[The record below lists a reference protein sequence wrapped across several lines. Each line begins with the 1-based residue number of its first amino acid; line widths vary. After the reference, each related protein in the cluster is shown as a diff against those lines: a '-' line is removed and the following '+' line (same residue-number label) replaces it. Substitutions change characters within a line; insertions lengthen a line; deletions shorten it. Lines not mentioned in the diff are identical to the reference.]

1 MALPVMSTPTYSLV
15 VPSTNTTIKY
25 RPFLVKEEKALLIAQ
40 QSEDVSVM
48 VDSLKRVIVDCIV
61 DKIDADKLATFDLEY
76 IFTQIRAKSV
86 GETVELYFPCDNDHG
101 ADNQKAKTRIILD
114 LTSITVDK
122 PVDHNPKIDLFAEVG
137 VMMKYPSIDVIKKLE
152 GLNSEDINVIF
163 DVIADSIDFIYE
175 GDTIHY
181 AKEQKKDDLVQ
192 FLGNL
197 TSEQFLKIQKFFQ
210 TMPRLK
216 KDIQYT
222 CPLCQKEHFKVLE
235 GLQSFF

>member
-1 MALPVMSTPTYSLV
+1 
-15 VPSTNTTIKY
+15 
-25 RPFLVKEEKALLIAQ
+25 
-40 QSEDVSVM
+40 
-48 VDSLKRVIVDCIV
+48 
-61 DKIDADKLATFDLEY
+61 
-76 IFTQIRAKSV
+76 
-86 GETVELYFPCDNDHG
+86 
-101 ADNQKAKTRIILD
+101 
-114 LTSITVDK
+114 
-122 PVDHNPKIDLFAEVG
+122 VDHNPKIDLFGEVG

-175 GDTIHY
+175 GEKIHY

-197 TSEQFLKIQKFFQ
+197 TSEQFLNIQKFFQ

-222 CPLCQKEHFKVLE
+222 CPICQKEHFKVLE